1 MVMLAML
8 FIVEQ
13 RVAHQP
19 SLSRMNRNQTGCS
32 IFIRCHDSRGCYGK
46 RADRAV

>member
-13 RVAHQP
+13 RVAQQP
-19 SLSRMNRNQTGCS
+19 GQGNRAKKVM
-32 IFIRCHDSRGCYGK
+32 RR
-46 RADRAV
+46 